1 MLRKKTNGVARRPQR
16 NSLISNIAESAID
29 RRAFLR
35 GSGLAI
41 GGLAAIGATGG
52 TVTQASAA
60 TAAEGAVK
68 TVKSVCTHC
77 SVGCTVIAET
87 RNGVWT
93 GQEPGWDSPFNLGAH
108 CAKGASV
115 REHAHGERRLKYPM
129 KKEGGAWKRI
139 SWEQAIEE
147 IGDGMLKIREESGP
161 DSVYWLGSAKHS
173 NEQAYLFRKFAA
185 YWGTNNVDHQA
196 RICHSTTVAGVANT
210 WGYGAMTNSYNDIHN
225 SKAIFI
231 IGGNPAEAHPVSL
244 LHVLK
249 AKEQNNAP
257 LIVCDPRF
265 TRTAAHADE
274 YVRFRPGSDVALIW
288 GILWHIFENGW
299 EDKEFIRTRVWG
311 MDQIREEVARW
322 TPEEVE
328 RVTGT
333 PGSQLERVARTLA
346 NNRPG
351 TVIWCMG
358 GTQHTNG
365 NNNTRAYCVLQL
377 ALGNMGVSGGGTN
390 IFRGHDNVQGA
401 TDLGVLSHTLPGYY
415 GLSAGAWAHWSR
427 VWGEDLEWLKG
438 QFQTV
443 KAADGKDKNL
453 MNLTGIPVSRWI
465 DGVLEAP
472 ENMDQPNNVRAMVL
486 WGHAPN
492 SQTRMTEM
500 KTAME
505 KLDMLVVVDPYPTV
519 SAVLHDREDG
529 VYLLPAATQFE
540 TRGSVTASNR
550 SLQWREKVVD
560 PLFESKPDHVI
571 IGMFAKKFG
580 WSDRF
585 FRNIEMEDEV
595 TPNVES
601 VTREFNRGMWTVGY
615 TGQSPERIKLHM
627 ENQHTFDR
635 TTLQAVGGPADG
647 DYYGMPWP
655 CWGTPEMKHPGTP
668 NLYDMSKPVS
678 KGGLTF
684 RARFG
689 VEHEGDN
696 LLAEGVYSQGSEI
709 QDGYP
714 EFTYQMLVDL
724 GWDKDLTEEER
735 RVIGAVAGMDEFRG
749 VLGESDDGEEVGE
762 SSMSPFP
769 SDYNERVSSVNW
781 KTDLSGGIQRV
792 AIKHECAPFGNAKAR
807 AVVWTF
813 PDPVPLHRE
822 PLYTNRR
829 DLVAD
834 YPTYEDRKF
843 YRLPTMYA
851 SIQKNDF
858 SKDYPIILTSGR
870 LVEYE
875 GGGDE
880 TRSNPWLA
888 ELQQDMF
895 VEINPRDANDLGV
908 RDGAMVWVEGP
919 EGGKVKVKA
928 MVTERVGSGVAFMP
942 FHFGGHFQ
950 GEDQRHK
957 YPEGA
962 DPYVLGESTNTAQTY
977 GYDSVTQMQETKATL
992 CKISAA

>member
-1 MLRKKTNGVARRPQR
+1 MLRKKTNGIARRSR
-16 NSLISNIAESAID
+16 DESILSRVASTSVD
-29 RRAFLR
+29 RRGFLR
-35 GSGLAI
+35 GSGLAV
-41 GGLAAIGATGG
+41 GGLAALTATGG
-52 TVTQASAA
+52 TVRKAEAQGAAS
-60 TAAEGAVK
+60 GNVK
-68 TVKSVCTHC
+68 NIKSVCTHC
-77 SVGCTVIAET
+77 SVGCTVVAEVD
-87 RNGVWT
+87 NGVWV

-108 CAKGASV
+108 CAKGAAV

-129 KKEGGAWKRI
+129 KLVNGEWTRL
-139 SWEQAIEE
+139 SWDDAINE
-147 IGDGMLKIREESGP
+147 IGDGMMKMREESGP
-161 DSVYWLGSAKHS
+161 DSVYWLGSAKHN
-173 NEQAYLFRKFAA
+173 NEQAYLFRKFAG

-244 LHVLK
+244 LHVLR

-274 YVRFRPGSDVALIW
+274 YVRFRPGSDVGLIW
-288 GILWHIFENGW
+288 GLLWHIFENGW

-311 MDQIREEVARW
+311 MDQIREEVAKW

-328 RVTGT
+328 RVTGV
-333 PGSQLERVARTLA
+333 PGSQMRRVARTLV

-365 NNNTRAYCVLQL
+365 NNNTRAYCILQL
-377 ALGNMGVSGGGTN
+377 ALGNMGTSGGGTN

-415 GLSAGAWAHWSR
+415 GLAAGSWAHWAR
-427 VWGEDLEWLKG
+427 VWEEDLDWIKG
-438 QFQTV
+438 QFATI
-443 KAADGKDKNL
+443 KGADGKDKNL
-453 MNLTGIPVSRWI
+453 MTSTGIPVSRWI
-465 DGVLEAP
+465 DGVLEDVD
-472 ENMDQPNNVRAMVL
+472 NMDQDTNVRAMVL

-492 SQTRMTEM
+492 SQTRMVEM
-500 KTAME
+500 KAAME

-519 SAVLHDREDG
+519 SAVLSDRKDG
-529 VYLLPAATQFE
+529 VYLLPACTQFE

-550 SLQWREKVVD
+550 SIQWRDKVVD
-560 PLFESKPDHVI
+560 PLYESLPDHTI
-571 IGMFAKKFG
+571 IAKFAKKFG
-580 WSDRF
+580 WADRF
-585 FRNIEMEDEV
+585 FRNIALEGDEPVIED
-595 TPNVES
+595 

-615 TGQSPERIKLHM
+615 TGQSPERLKLHM
-627 ENQHTFDR
+627 ANQHTFDR

-647 DYYGMPWP
+647 DFYGLPWP
-655 CWGTPEMKHPGTP
+655 CWGTAEMGHPGTP
-668 NLYDMSKPVS
+668 NLYDMSKRVS
-678 KGGLTF
+678 EGGLTF

-689 VEHEGDN
+689 VERNGDN
-696 LLAEGVYSQGSEI
+696 LLAEGVYSLDSEI

-714 EFTYQMLVDL
+714 EFTYAMLKEL
-724 GWDKDLTEEER
+724 GWHTELTDAEKVEIAR
-735 RVIGAVAGMDEFRG
+735 ASGIPEFQK
-749 VLGESDDGEEVGE
+749 GEAEVGE
-762 SSMSPFP
+762 AGMSPFP
-769 SDYNERVSSVNW
+769 SDFDDKVAKVNW

-813 PDPVPLHRE
+813 PDPVPIHRE

-829 DLVAD
+829 DLVED

-843 YRLPTMYA
+843 YRLPTLYA
-851 SIQKNDF
+851 SIQKQDF
-858 SKDYPIILTSGR
+858 SKDYPMILTSGR

-895 VEINPRDANDLGV
+895 VEINPRDANNLGI
-908 RDGAMVWVEGP
+908 RDGEQVWVEGP
-919 EGGKVKVKA
+919 EGGKVKVMA
-928 MVTERVGSGVAFMP
+928 MITERVGSGVAFMP

-950 GEDQRHK
+950 GEDQRSK
-957 YPEGA
+957 YPKGA

-992 CKISAA
+992 CKIWSA